1 MVVSP
6 LESGQGYSPLVQQ
19 LSKGIK
25 AETSQEG
32 KFTDTVKEFINDVNT
47 FQINSAD
54 LNEKLIKDEPVD
66 LHNVM
71 ISAEKAKT
79 SFQLLIEIRN
89 KFLDMYQTINRMQV

>member
-25 AETSQEG
+25 AEPTESG
-32 KFTDTVKEFINDVNT
+32 NFTATVKEFINDVNT
-47 FQINSAD
+47 FQIDSAD
-54 LNEKLIKDEPVD
+54 LNEKLIKGESVD
-66 LHNVM
+66 LHDVM

-79 SFQLLIEIRN
+79 SFQLLLEIRN